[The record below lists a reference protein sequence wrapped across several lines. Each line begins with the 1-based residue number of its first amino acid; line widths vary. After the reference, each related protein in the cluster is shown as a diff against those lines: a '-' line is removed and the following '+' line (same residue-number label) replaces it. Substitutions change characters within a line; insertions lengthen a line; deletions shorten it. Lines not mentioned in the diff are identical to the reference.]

1 MTTETHALLAFI
13 STPNVERFL
22 SSQVIKVSKVKVKI
36 NTEYTTKPL
45 SHKVIYLLVI
55 FYVQK
60 LKINKQ
66 VNFNKCKLYFA
77 FSYKSKLLKIE
88 IET

>member
-1 MTTETHALLAFI
+1 MTTETHAHLAFI
-13 STPNVERFL
+13 STPNAEHFL

-36 NTEYTTKPL
+36 NTEYTTKSL
-45 SHKVIYLLVI
+45 SHKVIYLLGF
-55 FYVQK
+55 FYIQK

-77 FSYKSKLLKIE
+77 FSYKSKLLKTE
-88 IET
+88 IQN